1 MDRFINQINQSVP
14 LTVRELRSYQGDS
27 LQEALGVDL
36 VSID

>member
-1 MDRFINQINQSVP
+1 MDRFINQINQSAP

-36 VSID
+36 VSIN